1 MKRALLVAVLVCT
14 TASLA
19 ALSGRSSAY
28 SLPERWNSGAPMSSG
43 SYPETRRIADFDG
56 DGRPE
61 IAELLPSAVATHR
74 YSLCVFNAFG
84 ERLFTGPDLFLTFGF
99 EIALQDVDQNGTVD
113 YVLRGPVIADGA
125 ANLSVYGF
133 DGSYR
138 LLDSL
143 ATHDVSVAGVDW
155 FYAQLEPSRELELVV
170 TVQTTTMID
179 GAFAGIP
186 TRAVKLHTFGTP
198 GYAVSF
204 VPGNVVSASSLA
216 AEAHDLNENGI
227 DELYVSYMGRLWM
240 YSSDAAVAAV
250 APSPAVRQPVSLA
263 APWPNPGSG
272 DTMVRF
278 RLGYGAS
285 PTLRAHDAAG
295 RNVRQIALP
304 LMPAG
309 EHEYRWDGRLE
320 DQRHAAPGV
329 YWLELDVAGVTATRR
344 IVRLR

>member
-1 MKRALLVAVLVCT
+1 MKRALLVAVLLCT
-14 TASLA
+14 TASVA

-28 SLPERWNSGAPMSSG
+28 TLPERWNSGAPMSSG
-43 SYPETRRIADFDG
+43 SFPETRRVADFDG

-74 YSLCVFNAFG
+74 YALCIFNAFG
-84 ERLFTGPDLFLTFGF
+84 ERLFTGPDLFPMSGF

-113 YVLRGPVIADGA
+113 YVLRGPVFAEGA

-133 DGSYR
+133 DGSIR

-143 ATHDVSVAGVDW
+143 ATRDISVQGVDW
-155 FYAQLEPSRELELVV
+155 FYAQLEPDRELELVV
-170 TVQTTTMID
+170 VEQFSTLIS
-179 GAFAGIP
+179 GAYVAHP
-186 TRAVKLHTFGTP
+186 VRAVKVHSFRTP
-198 GYAVSF
+198 GYQSNF
-204 VPGNVVSASSLA
+204 VPGGVVSASSLA
-216 AEAHDLNENGI
+216 AEAHDLNDNGI

-250 APSPAVRQPVSLA
+250 APAPAVRQPVSLA
-263 APWPNPGSG
+263 APWPNPSSG

-285 PTLRAHDAAG
+285 PTLRVHDAAG